1 MVCRKYS
8 ACCRPYTRL
17 LKYPPHRWPKSFPHH
32 TYAFVPDFPWQ
43 AGVATCFEHLRVSL
57 VDRSVLKEARSGFAP
72 LSNQGSRRAHP
83 PRSGACSLFQ
93 GKGDVFCMGYG
104 DLNTPEYPG
113 EKVNNTVQTKHRC
126 PRVEEGIDLEIVSLG
141 QRPAN

>member
-1 MVCRKYS
+1 
-8 ACCRPYTRL
+8 
-17 LKYPPHRWPKSFPHH
+17 
-32 TYAFVPDFPWQ
+32 
-43 AGVATCFEHLRVSL
+43 
-57 VDRSVLKEARSGFAP
+57 
-72 LSNQGSRRAHP
+72 
-83 PRSGACSLFQ
+83 
-93 GKGDVFCMGYG
+93 MGYG